1 MKSERDWAGTWSL
14 SPAKHLMGEYFMGH
28 NIDKLEYDKSFR
40 NVQAYQL
47 EYFKALPFLELMTR
61 GEPFGQVPT
70 GEVEKLR
77 QDLHEIKT
85 ELTARTPGHELA
97 ELMGEIMADKEMGQ
111 QLIKA
116 LNEIL
121 KKSNQSDET

>member
-1 MKSERDWAGTWSL
+1 MDHS
-14 SPAKHLMGEYFMGH
+14 
-28 NIDKLEYDKSFR
+28 IDKLEYDKSFR
-40 NVQAYQL
+40 NVQAYQA

-85 ELTARTPGHELA
+85 EMAARAPDHEVAVMLR
-97 ELMGEIMADKEMGQ
+97 EIMADKEMGP
-111 QLIKA
+111 QLLTA
-116 LNEIL
+116 LSEIL
-121 KKSNQSDET
+121 KKSKEPEET